1 MGNFRFYLAL
11 VSGKLLAAAIRLI
24 APERG
29 SNLPG
34 QVALGLDPSFIRH
47 IRGPVREKTIF
58 ITGTNGKSTTTNLL
72 ATLFH
77 TAGISAA
84 VNLEGANLKA
94 GVAATL
100 LKHAT
105 LSGRLKTDYIIMET
119 DERYLPIIQK
129 ELPCG
134 QLLVTN
140 IQKDQVQRNGEPD
153 LIFRKIRSVI
163 GPDTKLYVNNEE
175 PYCLALAEQAGQVV
189 RYSVDGHDKSFC
201 KVSFYTTTM
210 PCPRCGSPVR
220 FQKYNIDNI
229 GPFQCTGCGFAS
241 AEQPEYKLHQVCYA
255 DHTAVLSTP
264 KGELALPFQ
273 YDAPYFLYCYA
284 GALAVALE
292 NGLPVDLLVQ
302 GCRDFVNIGG
312 RMEDIQAGDKTIHYL
327 RMKQENPETL
337 QSALDYIAAD
347 PRRKIFLLG
356 LDELVDFHPHY
367 TNTFYAFDCDFEK
380 LVQANVERFICF
392 SGTVSYDAALRLVY
406 AGADPERITVLPT
419 NDDQTILDELARW
432 DADTVYLITW
442 LHKFYD
448 LRHYAR
454 THSGRT
460 AVTGEG
466 R

>member
-1 MGNFRFYLAL
+1 MGKLRFLLAL
-11 VSGKLLAAAIRLI
+11 AAGKGLARAINLI
-24 APERG
+24 DPSRG

-34 QVALGLDPSFIRH
+34 ELALKLDPDFIRH
-47 IRGPVREKTIF
+47 IKGPVREKTIF
-58 ITGTNGKSTTTNLL
+58 VTGTNGKSTTTNLI
-72 ATLFH
+72 ATLFRA
-77 TAGISAA
+77 AGVSAA

-100 LKHAT
+100 LKNTT
-105 LSGRLKTDYIIMET
+105 LGGKLKTEYIIMET

-153 LIFRKIRSVI
+153 LIWRKISSVI
-163 GPDTKLYVNNEE
+163 GPETKLYVNNEE
-175 PYCLALAEQAGQVV
+175 PYCAALAEQAGKAL
-189 RYSVDGHDKSFC
+189 RYSVDAHDKSFT
-201 KVSFYTTTM
+201 KLSFYTTTM
-210 PCPRCGSPVR
+210 PCPRCGSPIR
-220 FQKYNIDNI
+220 FEKYNIDNV
-229 GPFQCTGCGFAS
+229 GNFHCTGCGFSS
-241 AEQPEYKLHQVCYA
+241 AEKPEYKLEQISYA
-255 DHTAVLSTP
+255 EHSAVLASP
-264 KGELALPFQ
+264 KGEIALPFK

-292 NGLPVDLLVQ
+292 NGLPVEKVVQ
-302 GCRDFVNIGG
+302 GCGEFVNIGG
-312 RMEDIQAGDKTIHYL
+312 RMEDIQAGSKTIHYL

-347 PRRKIFLLG
+347 PKRKIFMLG
-356 LDELVDFHPHY
+356 LDELTDFHPHY
-367 TNTFYAFDCDFEK
+367 TNTFYAFDCDLEK
-380 LVQANVERFICF
+380 LVQSNVERFICF

-419 NDDQTILDELARW
+419 NDDKTILDELARW

-448 LRHYAR
+448 LSKYAR
-454 THSGRT
+454 THQGQ
-460 AVTGEG
+460 AAGGEN
-466 R
+466 